1 MKLNDVFKS
10 KNNNKNNS
18 VNIFFNNKKSND
30 VNIFFKKDKT
40 KDYDFC
46 MKIDGV
52 FTIVGQGVSV
62 TGAIEKGRVAVN
74 DIVRVLRQ
82 DGTEIVATVA
92 KIEVAKQMMDEIGF
106 CSNAEIML
114 KGIQKTDISKGD
126 IIYK

>member
-62 TGAIEKGRVAVN
+62 TGAVEKGRVAVN

-82 DGTEIVATVA
+82 DGTEIVATVT

>member
-1 MKLNDVFKS
+1 MRLNDVFKS
-10 KNNNKNNS
+10 KDNGKNNS
-18 VNIFFNNKKSND
+18 VNIFFNKKKNND
-30 VNIFFKKDKT
+30 VNIFFKNDKT

-46 MKIDGV
+46 MKVDGV

-62 TGAIEKGRVAVN
+62 TGAIERGRIAVN

-82 DGTEIVATVA
+82 DGTELVATVT

-114 KGIQKTDISKGD
+114 KGIQKSDISKGD
-126 IIYK
+126 IICK

>member
-10 KNNNKNNS
+10 NNNNKNNS

-62 TGAIEKGRVAVN
+62 TGAVEKGRVAVN